1 MLRDINS
8 NKIDN
13 LNKGIISIYE
23 PSLKEMITRNM
34 KKRRLNFTTL
44 KRHCNILKFY
54 FCRNSADEDGSADLK
69 YVLTVARD
77 SRKHLNDHMLV
88 VTENAVPVG
97 TFKRKENARGAR

>member
-1 MLRDINS
+1 
-8 NKIDN
+8 
-13 LNKGIISIYE
+13 
-23 PSLKEMITRNM
+23 
-34 KKRRLNFTTL
+34 L

-54 FCRNSADEDGSADLK
+54 LFCGTPADEDGSADLK

-97 TFKRKENARGAR
+97 NSKGKRAMQEDKRNIKK